1 MAHEPTAAEV
11 RADLRLIDED
21 DAAEILEI
29 APKTLRNYRM
39 RGIGPRYAIV
49 GRKIQYTPDW
59 LRDWVSAGGTHT
71 FEE

>member
-11 RADLRLIDED
+11 RAHLRLIDED

-49 GRKIQYTPDW
+49 GRKIKTTPDW
-59 LRDWVSAGGTHT
+59 LKDWVAAGGTRA

>member
-1 MAHEPTAAEV
+1 MATGPIAAEV
-11 RADLRLIDED
+11 RADLQLIDED
-21 DAAEILEI
+21 DAADILEI

-59 LRDWVSAGGTHT
+59 LKDWVTAGGTHI